1 MRRRLT
7 AVAGET
13 FRSLRTRNFRLF
25 FVGQLVSQ
33 AGTWM
38 ETVALS
44 WVVLRLTG
52 SGVALGIVTAARY
65 GPMLVLG
72 PWGGVLSDR
81 RDRHRLM
88 LTMQI
93 GFAVVATLTA
103 LAVTTGLA
111 TIALIYG
118 LSLAFGVLMALDSP
132 ARRALVIELVG
143 RDDVPNAVGLNS
155 ALMTGSRVVGPA
167 LAGAL
172 IAGPGAEWCFLLNAT
187 SYLVIIGSLLRI
199 DRRALRT
206 SPPIAKAK
214 GQMREGFQYLWRTP
228 ELLLPIVL
236 ATVIGTFAF
245 NYQVTLP
252 LLAERSLGGNATTFT
267 WLFAMTGI
275 GSIVGA
281 LTIARRRTIGMRFLL
296 VGGVAMAVATTA
308 LALAPTT
315 PLALLAALPVGLTST
330 VMISGTNAAVQL
342 ESAPAMRGRMLAL
355 VSMVFLGTAP
365 IGGPILGWISDLLN
379 PRAGLLVGAL
389 ATALATAWTARQARR
404 RGRPAH
410 RLDDPT
416 PDDPPSDDTALEP
429 ELGHGDRRKTA
440 TAAA

>member
-7 AVAGET
+7 AVAGDT

-93 GFAVVATLTA
+93 GFAVVAALTA
-103 LAVTTGLA
+103 LVVTTGLA
-111 TIALIYG
+111 TIALIYA

-155 ALMTGSRVVGPA
+155 AIMTGARVVGPA

-172 IAGPGAEWCFLLNAT
+172 IAGPGVEWCFLLNTA

-199 DRRALRT
+199 DRRALRS

-214 GQMREGFQYLWRTP
+214 GQLREGFQYLWRTP

-252 LLAERSLGGNATTFT
+252 LLAERSLGGDATTFT
-267 WLFAMTGI
+267 WLFAMTGV

-281 LTIARRRTIGMRFLL
+281 LTIARRRTIGMRLL
-296 VGGVAMAVATTA
+296 LTGGIAMAAATTA

-389 ATALATAWTARQARR
+389 ATALATAWTARQYRHGSQDPNRR
-404 RGRPAH
+404 AH
-410 RLDDPT
+410 RLPT
-416 PDDPPSDDTALEP
+416 DVHQE
-429 ELGHGDRRKTA
+429 
-440 TAAA
+440 AAAAA